1 MKQKYA
7 HDYDSFEQRHWW
19 FRVRRIILKGLLDR
33 HVSWKPGMHV
43 AEIGT
48 GPGENLYSLYP
59 DEVSLV
65 GVEPDPDNAA
75 LANSRGE
82 VPVCAGTI
90 ERMPEEVTRN
100 PQDLICMF
108 DVLEHIED
116 DEGALDI
123 LYGLLGPNGLLALSV
138 PTYQWMW
145 GQQDVVNMHIRRY
158 TQKDL
163 CRKLRRHGYTIVHAT
178 YFNTLLFPPI
188 ALFRLLA
195 KLPPWKNRPARSDFE
210 YSAGLLNHLLYG
222 LFRMEWP
229 LLKWIRFPFG
239 GSCFVMAKKIES

>member
-1 MKQKYA
+1 MKPKYA
-7 HDYDSFEQRHWW
+7 KKYDSFEQEHWW
-19 FRVRRIILKGLLDR
+19 FRVRRIILKGLLDQW
-33 HVSWKPGMHV
+33 VSWRSGMRV
-43 AEIGT
+43 VEIGT

-59 DEVSLV
+59 DGISLV

-123 LYGLLGPNGLLALSV
+123 LHGLLDSNGCLALSV
-138 PTYQWMW
+138 PAYQWMW
-145 GQQDVVNMHIRRY
+145 GQQDIVNMHCRRY

-163 CRKLRRHGYTIVHAT
+163 CGKLERHGFTIVHAT
-178 YFNTLLFPPI
+178 YFNSILFPPI
-188 ALFRLLA
+188 ALFRLFA
-195 KLPPWKNRPARSDFE
+195 RVFSKRDKPVRSDFE

-222 LFRMEWP
+222 LFRIEWP
-229 LLKWIRFPFG
+229 LLKYIRFPFG
-239 GSCFVMAKKIES
+239 GSCFVLAQKS